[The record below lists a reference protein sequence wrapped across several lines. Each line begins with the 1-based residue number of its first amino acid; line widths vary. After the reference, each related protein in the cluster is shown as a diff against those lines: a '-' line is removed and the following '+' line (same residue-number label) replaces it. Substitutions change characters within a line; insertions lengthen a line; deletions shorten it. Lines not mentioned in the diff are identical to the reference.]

1 MNETETALA
10 SEEIAIPMPE
20 RIKLSDLKFDGCN
33 PNKLNKEGMERLKAS
48 IKKYGDIMPI
58 VANKDLLVADGE
70 QRATAMKELGMVEC
84 SVIRLDVE
92 DVDRRLLR
100 QVLNKLR
107 GEHSFELDADEFQ
120 RIIDAGREKDL
131 KYMLDLSDEK
141 LEKYINEQEPE
152 SMDYV
157 QSFEVIIKCD
167 DETQQETIYTKLRI
181 EGYNCRVSTL

>member
-1 MNETETALA
+1 M
-10 SEEIAIPMPE
+10 SEIPVPMSE
-20 RIKLSDLKFDGCN
+20 RVKLSELQFDKCN
-33 PNKLNKEGMERLKAS
+33 PNVMSKDQLERLKTS
-48 IKKYGDIMPI
+48 IKKWGDIVPI
-58 VANKDLLVADGE
+58 ITNKDLLVADGQ
-70 QRATAMKELGMVEC
+70 QRFTAMKELGMTEC
-84 SVIRLDVE
+84 SVIRLPVE
-92 DVDRRLLR
+92 DVDHRLLR

-152 SMDYV
+152 SIDYV

-167 DETQQETIYTKLRI
+167 DETQQEAIYTKLRT